1 MSEEFSGNFY
11 ENLRSLI
18 TLVDHLRDAGLQ
30 KYIKLPRI
38 VTLGTQSSGKSSALE
53 NIVGLNFLPRGE
65 GVCTRR
71 PLELRLVHT
80 FDNSPPWAKFEDFGD
95 QKFTNFEDVR
105 RGIERLTDQVAGT
118 RKAIIDNPII
128 LTVYSC
134 SCPDLT
140 LIDLP
145 GITRIPVDDQP
156 PDIERITKEM
166 AYKYVSD
173 PRTIILCVI
182 PINQDI
188 STSEALQMAKR
199 VDPQGI
205 RTLGVLTKIDIMDKG
220 TDAKKNLLGQ
230 EVPLRLGY
238 VGIKN
243 RSQHDIITRV
253 TVEAALKEERDY
265 FASHPTYSTMPPGYL
280 GTDVLVDKLTRIMFT
295 HIKRFLPDILKEVVI
310 HLREC
315 EEKLNELGPEAP
327 VEPKQKVQLLW
338 NMVTDFLEIYK
349 NIIRGKYD
357 RKRSSRVTK
366 GLTQGTDIKLIF
378 RNLLMNFTG
387 DYRATSSYSE
397 DEIQKAITMHEG
409 DSIPGFP
416 SVDAFIYLIQPQLEL
431 LKDPV
436 IECLMSVYSHLE
448 TLAHTIIERVFY
460 RFPPIVGDLSE
471 VVTGVLVGE
480 RESCRDI
487 VEKMMDA
494 DESYIFTND
503 IDYLLA
509 RSDLIPKQ
517 AVGSG
522 SKTDTRSLFV
532 EEIRARIDSYF
543 RLVARNVRDSA
554 PKLIGYFL
562 VRSSMDRLQYE
573 LYNYL
578 NANDHILECMNEPEN
593 ISKERSVL
601 RKQLETLR
609 KAQKIIKMDPHLAA
623 QTENFEAE
631 IKMQEEELQRKKEDS
646 KRKEE
651 EKRNREE
658 AKRKEMEKGGKEEQG
673 KKEDAKTPEVQKP
686 DAKKEAGGS
695 MFDLPPEPPK
705 RSLLDDSAKKPSAKK
720 GSLFN

>member
-1 MSEEFSGNFY
+1 MSEDFSGNFY
-11 ENLRSLI
+11 DNLRSLI

-38 VTLGTQSSGKSSALE
+38 VTLGTQSSGKSSVLE

-80 FDNSPPWAKFEDFGD
+80 FDNSPPWAKFEDMGE
-95 QKFTNFEDVR
+95 QKFTNFDDVR
-105 RGIERLTDQVAGT
+105 RGIERLTDEIAGT
-118 RKAIIDNPII
+118 RKDIIDRPIV

-145 GITRIPVDDQP
+145 GITRIPVGDQP
-156 PDIERITKEM
+156 QDIERITKEM

-230 EVPLRLGY
+230 DVPMRLGY
-238 VGIKN
+238 VGVKN
-243 RSQHDIITRV
+243 RSQHDITTKV
-253 TVEAALKEERDY
+253 TVENALKEEREY

-280 GTDVLVDKLTRIMFT
+280 GTDVLVEKLTRIMFT

-310 HLREC
+310 RLHEC
-315 EEKLNELGPEAP
+315 EEKLTELGPEAP
-327 VEPKQKVQLLW
+327 IEPKQKVQLLW

-349 NIIRGKYD
+349 NLIRGKYD

-378 RNLLMNFTG
+378 RNLLLNFTG
-387 DYRATSSYSE
+387 EYRATANYTE

-436 IECLMSVYSHLE
+436 MECLMSVYSHLE
-448 TLAHTIIERVFY
+448 VLGHTIIERVFY
-460 RFPPIVGDLSE
+460 RFPPIVGELSE
-471 VVTGVLVGE
+471 VVTQVLVGE

-503 IDYLLA
+503 VDYLLS

-517 AVGSG
+517 ATGA
-522 SKTDTRSLFV
+522 KMDARALFV
-532 EEIRARIDSYF
+532 EEIRQRIDSYF

-554 PKLIGYFL
+554 PKLIGFFL

-578 NANDHILECMNEPEN
+578 NANDRILECMSEPEN
-593 ISKERSVL
+593 ITKEREVL

-609 KAQKIIKMDPHLAA
+609 KAQKIIKLDPHLAA
-623 QTENFEAE
+623 QSENFEEE
-631 IKMQEEELQRKKEDS
+631 IKMQEEELQRKKEES
-646 KRKEE
+646 KRKDE
-651 EKRNREE
+651 EKRAKEE
-658 AKRKEMEKGGKEEQG
+658 AKRRDEEKRLKEEP
-673 KKEDAKTPEVQKP
+673 KREDAKSP
-686 DAKKEAGGS
+686 DVPKAEPKKDLSSS
-695 MFDLPPEPPK
+695 MFDLPPAPPS
-705 RSLLDDSAKKPSAKK
+705 RGEDSSKKSGAKKA
-720 GSLFN
+720 SLFS

>member
-1 MSEEFSGNFY
+1 MSEDFSGNFY

-38 VTLGTQSSGKSSALE
+38 VTLGTQSSGKSSVLE

-80 FDNSPPWAKFEDFGD
+80 FDNSPPWAKFEDMGE
-95 QKFTNFEDVR
+95 QKFTNFDDVR
-105 RGIERLTDQVAGT
+105 RGIERLTDEVAGT
-118 RKAIIDNPII
+118 RKAIIDNPIV

-145 GITRIPVDDQP
+145 GITRIPVGDQP
-156 PDIERITKEM
+156 QDIERITKEM

-230 EVPLRLGY
+230 DVPLRLGY

-243 RSQHDIITRV
+243 RSQHAIINKV
-253 TVEAALKEERDY
+253 TVENALKDERDY

-280 GTDVLVDKLTRIMFT
+280 GTDVLVEKLTRIMFT
-295 HIKRFLPDILKEVVI
+295 HIKRFLPDILKEVV
-310 HLREC
+310 LRLHEC
-315 EEKLNELGPEAP
+315 EEKLSELGPEAP

-349 NIIRGKYD
+349 NLIRGKYD
-357 RKRSSRVTK
+357 RKRSSRITK

-378 RNLLMNFTG
+378 RNLLINFTG
-387 DYRATSSYSE
+387 EYRATANYSE
-397 DEIQKAITMHEG
+397 EEIQKAITMHEG

-431 LKDPV
+431 LKEPV
-436 IECLMSVYSHLE
+436 MECMMSVYSHLE

-460 RFPPIVGDLSE
+460 RFPPIVGELSE
-471 VVTGVLVGE
+471 VATGVLVTE

-503 IDYLLA
+503 MDYLLS

-517 AVGSG
+517 ASG
-522 SKTDTRSLFV
+522 AKMDARTLFV
-532 EEIRARIDSYF
+532 EEIRVRIDSYF

-554 PKLIGYFL
+554 PKLIGFFL

-578 NANDHILECMNEPEN
+578 NANDRILECMSEPEN
-593 ISKERSVL
+593 ITKEREVL

-609 KAQKIIKMDPHLAA
+609 KAQKIIKLDPHLAA
-623 QTENFEAE
+623 QSENFEEE
-631 IKMQEEELQRKKEDS
+631 IKLQEEDLVRKKEES
-646 KRKEE
+646 KRKDEEKRAKEEAKRREE
-651 EKRNREE
+651 EKR
-658 AKRKEMEKGGKEEQG
+658 AKEEPRR
-673 KKEDAKTPEVQKP
+673 EDAKAAEVPKAEP
-686 DAKKEAGGS
+686 KKDPSNS
-695 MFDLPPEPPK
+695 MFDLPPAPPSRLAEDPSK
-705 RSLLDDSAKKPSAKK
+705 KAGAKKA
-720 GSLFN
+720 SLFS

>member
-1 MSEEFSGNFY
+1 MSDDFSGTFY

-38 VTLGTQSSGKSSALE
+38 VTLGTQSSGKSSVLE

-80 FDNSPPWAKFEDFGD
+80 YDNSPPWAKFEDIE
-95 QKFTNFEDVR
+95 QKFTNFEEVKR
-105 RGIERLTDQVAGT
+105 AIERLTDDVAGR

-128 LTVYSC
+128 LTIYSC

-145 GITRIPVDDQP
+145 GITRIPIDDQP
-156 PDIERITKEM
+156 IDIERITKEM

-173 PRTIILCVI
+173 PRTIILCVV

-188 STSEALQMAKR
+188 STSEALQMAKK

-220 TDAKKNLLGQ
+220 TNAKKNLLGQ

-243 RSQHDIITRV
+243 RSQHDIVTHV
-253 TVEAALKEERDY
+253 TVEQALKEEKDY
-265 FASHPTYSTMPPGYL
+265 FAAHETYSTMPPGYL
-280 GTDVLVDKLTRIMFT
+280 GTDVLVEKLTKIMFT
-295 HIKRFLPDILKEVVI
+295 HIKRFLPDILKEVV
-310 HLREC
+310 LRLHEC
-315 EEKLNELGPEAP
+315 EEKLTELGPSTP
-327 VEPKQKVQLLW
+327 TEPKQKVQLLW

-349 NIIRGKYD
+349 NLIRGKYD
-357 RKRSSRVTK
+357 RKRSARVTK

-378 RNLLMNFTG
+378 RNILSSFTG
-387 DYRATSSYSE
+387 EYRATASYSE
-397 DEIQKAITMHEG
+397 EDIQKAINMHEG

-431 LKDPV
+431 LKEPV
-436 IECLMSVYSHLE
+436 VECLMTVYSHLE

-460 RFPPIVGDLSE
+460 RFPPLVGELCD
-471 VVTGVLVGE
+471 VATQVLVTE

-487 VEKMMDA
+487 VEKMIDA

-503 IDYLLA
+503 LDYLTA

-517 AVGSG
+517 EGARRDA
-522 SKTDTRSLFV
+522 KSLFV
-532 EEIRARIDSYF
+532 EEIRARIDAYF
-543 RLVARNVRDSA
+543 RVVARNVRDTA

-562 VRSSMDRLQYE
+562 VRSSMDRMQYE
-573 LYNYL
+573 FYNHM
-578 NANDHILECMNEPEN
+578 NANDKILECMSEPEN
-593 ISKERSVL
+593 ISKEREVL

-623 QTENFEAE
+623 QTESFEAE
-631 IKMQEEELQRKKEDS
+631 IKLQEDELQRKKDES

-651 EKRNREE
+651 EKRAALE
-658 AKRKEMEKGGKEEQG
+658 G
-673 KKEDAKTPEVQKP
+673 KKRDEEVKPPEGKLDAP
-686 DAKKEAGGS
+686 AKDKSPVEPPKAAANS
-695 MFDLPPEPPK
+695 MFDVPAEPPK
-705 RSLLDDSAKKPSAKK
+705 KAAGMFGDMGDLGPKKGGAKK
-720 GSLFN
+720 GSLFS

>member
-1 MSEEFSGNFY
+1 MSEDFSGNFY

-38 VTLGTQSSGKSSALE
+38 VTLGTQSSGKSSVLE

-80 FDNSPPWAKFEDFGD
+80 FDNSPPWAKFEDMGE
-95 QKFTNFEDVR
+95 QKFTNFDDVR
-105 RGIERLTDQVAGT
+105 RGIERLTDEVAGT
-118 RKAIIDNPII
+118 RKAIIDNPIV

-145 GITRIPVDDQP
+145 GITRIPVGDQP
-156 PDIERITKEM
+156 QDIERITKEM

-230 EVPLRLGY
+230 DVPLRLGY

-243 RSQHDIITRV
+243 RSQHAIINKV
-253 TVEAALKEERDY
+253 TVENALKEEREY

-280 GTDVLVDKLTRIMFT
+280 GTDVLVEKLTRIMFT
-295 HIKRFLPDILKEVVI
+295 HIKRFLPDILKEVV
-310 HLREC
+310 LRLHEC
-315 EEKLNELGPEAP
+315 EEKLTELGPEAP

-349 NIIRGKYD
+349 NLIRGKYD
-357 RKRSSRVTK
+357 RKRSTRITK

-378 RNLLMNFTG
+378 RNLLINFTG
-387 DYRATSSYSE
+387 EYRATANYTE
-397 DEIQKAITMHEG
+397 EEIQKAITMHEG

-436 IECLMSVYSHLE
+436 MECMMNVYSHLE

-460 RFPPIVGDLSE
+460 RFPPIVGELSE
-471 VVTGVLVGE
+471 VATGVLVNE
-480 RESCRDI
+480 RESCREI

-503 IDYLLA
+503 MDYLLS

-517 AVGSG
+517 SSG
-522 SKTDTRSLFV
+522 VKMDARSLFV
-532 EEIRARIDSYF
+532 EEIRVRIDSYF

-573 LYNYL
+573 FYNYL
-578 NANDHILECMNEPEN
+578 NANDRILECMSEPEN
-593 ISKERSVL
+593 ITKERDVL

-609 KAQKIIKMDPHLAA
+609 KAQKIIKLDPHLAA
-623 QTENFEAE
+623 QSENFEEE
-631 IKMQEEELQRKKEDS
+631 IKLQEEDLQRKKEES
-646 KRKEE
+646 KRKDEEKRAKEEAKRREE
-651 EKRNREE
+651 EKR
-658 AKRKEMEKGGKEEQG
+658 AKEEP
-673 KKEDAKTPEVQKP
+673 KREDAKAAEAPKPEP
-686 DAKKEAGGS
+686 KKDPSNS
-695 MFDLPPEPPK
+695 MFDLPPGPPSRGGEDPSK
-705 RSLLDDSAKKPSAKK
+705 KAGAKKA
-720 GSLFN
+720 SLFS